1 MIVIILVKERL
12 VATIVADNKKAQFLG
27 WAFLLKI
34 YYFSV
39 NTKAQPLYWLLHY
52 KLLSS

>member
-27 WAFLLKI
+27 WAFLLKSF
-34 YYFSV
+34 FSQHESAAIV
-39 NTKAQPLYWLLHY
+39 LAVAL
-52 KLLSS
+52 